1 MLVKR
6 NAAKGVSVIIP
17 WCNRPELKIS
27 LLENAP
33 VFQRTDAEVIVVNCG
48 GDVKLSHQLLREV
61 RIRGLKLVHVPS
73 PHFNK
78 SLALNAGFLVS
89 REKVVQFL
97 DADII
102 LDKNYFNEAL
112 CYLPRKAYV
121 TLARLSEHGSES
133 RASIDLGIAEIGQTI
148 TIVRS
153 DRTIHVETNRLR
165 YEDGSRSAPGIVM
178 FHRKSFIGVDGMNSD
193 LEGWGFEDID
203 LLIRL
208 QLATGRQPSQAGHG
222 YHIPHDDKLRFFRGK
237 TPQHNESIN
246 SAKCL
251 FNYRSGH
258 FMGTYRD
265 DIKTLRKSLTV
276 SCVYK

>member
-1 MLVKR
+1 MPLKR
-6 NAAKGVSVIIP
+6 NVATRLSVIIP
-17 WCNRPELKIS
+17 WCNRPELRIS

-33 VFQRTDAEVIVVNCG
+33 VFQRAHSEVIVVNCG
-48 GDVKLSHQLLREV
+48 GDVKSSRQLLREV
-61 RIRGLKLVHVPS
+61 RIRGLKLVHIPHS
-73 PHFNK
+73 HFNK

-89 REKVVQFL
+89 REKIVQFL

-102 LDKNYFNEAL
+102 LDKNYFDEAL
-112 CYLPRKAYV
+112 HCLPMKAYV
-121 TLARLSEHGSES
+121 ILARLSERSSES
-133 RASIDLGIAEIGQTI
+133 RARDKLGIDEIAQTI

-153 DRTIHVETNRLR
+153 DRTAHVETNRLR

-178 FHRKSFIGVDGMNSD
+178 FPRRSFMCVDGMNSD

-203 LLIRL
+203 FLIRL
-208 QLATGRQPSQAGHG
+208 QLGTGLQPSQAGRG

-251 FNYRSGH
+251 FNYRNGH

-265 DIKTLRKSLTV
+265 DIKALRTLMTM
-276 SCVYK
+276 SCD